1 MLCGRDRERE
11 QLRVLLE
18 DARASRSAALVIRG
32 EPGVGK
38 TALLQDTRDRAT
50 DMHVLT
56 ARGVESESELPFAA
70 LHQLFHSSLRY
81 AERLPAPQ
89 AAALN
94 AALGLADGQAQER
107 FLVSAACLSL
117 LSELAERRPVL
128 CLIDDAHWLDT
139 ASADAL
145 LFVARRLD
153 AEGVVMLFGAREGDV
168 RTFEARDVPSLYLQ
182 GLDAESSA
190 TLLVRGG
197 VGVVSPAVVQ
207 RIVEQ
212 TRGNALALLELP
224 TALTPQQLTG
234 GDPLPEALPL
244 TDQMESVFLER
255 VRRLAEP
262 TRQLLLVAAA
272 DESGDLGLVL
282 AAARTFDADVEALN
296 AAEQAKLVSAHGTRL
311 DFRHPLVRS
320 ALYGAATAA
329 ERRAAHLALAEAVG
343 DHDPDRRAWH
353 LASAE
358 LEHDEG
364 VARLVEEVAERAQ
377 TRGGYASAARAFERA
392 AELSPDESPRTRRWV
407 AATRAAAIAGQD
419 ERAVALAQRVLPL
432 TTDGAQ
438 RAELVNA
445 MALAEVRRGRPP
457 AATPMLIDAARSVAP
472 TDPAKALEFL
482 ARASAHVVQERNLE
496 VVRELGQVTAE
507 LVPPERNER
516 SAFLANLLDGS
527 VATAERDVARGAA
540 LLGDALE
547 WGSASDDVDDIFL
560 AALAASWFGDFPRF
574 EALLART
581 AAIARERGQIGAL
594 SEALSFRGALLS
606 VAQRYDEASIAAEEA
621 LQLAGELGAEN
632 FTAIPRNVLSTIA
645 AVRGD
650 FDAAMRGAKHVLEQA
665 RTHGLPLRAG
675 AAQWTLGLVELGQ
688 GRWAEAL
695 RFFDAAVAEQP
706 VTFQLVVSDRLEA
719 AGRAGQ
725 TAHAEAI
732 LEEFEAWARVTPAAR
747 WAPPRAA
754 SFHGLLTGGAEAT
767 EHFERAIELAGD
779 ARPFDRARIY
789 LLYGEHLRRER
800 RRSDARVQLRAA
812 LDAFDALRAA
822 PWSER
827 AAAELRATGET
838 ARKRDPSTVND
849 LTAKE
854 IQIARLVVSGLSNK
868 EIAAQLFLSPR
879 TIDYHLRNVFTKLG
893 LTSRTQLAHVRL
905 GDDGAAVARPVA
917 APA

>member
-1 MLCGRDRERE
+1 MLSGRDRERE

-18 DARASRSAALVIRG
+18 NARSSQSAALVIRG

-81 AERLPAPQ
+81 AERLPPPQ

-94 AALGLADGQAQER
+94 AALGLGDGQAQER
-107 FLVSAACLSL
+107 FLVSAASLSL

-168 RTFEARDVPSLYLQ
+168 RTFEARDVPSLYLE
-182 GLDAESSA
+182 GLDAEASA
-190 TLLVRGG
+190 ALLARGVDG
-197 VGVVSPAVVQ
+197 AVSPAVVQ
-207 RIVEQ
+207 HLVEQ

-224 TALTPQQLTG
+224 TALSPQQLAG

-255 VRRLAEP
+255 VHRLPEA

-282 AAARTFDADVEALN
+282 AAARRFGADIEALN
-296 AAEQAKLVSAHGTRL
+296 AAERAKLVSAHGTRL

-329 ERRAAHLALAEAVG
+329 ERREAHLALAEVLG
-343 DHDPDRRAWH
+343 DHDADRHAWH

-364 VARLVEEVAERAQ
+364 VAQLVEEVAERAE
-377 TRGGYASAARAFERA
+377 TRGGYASAALAFERA
-392 AELSPDESPRTRRWV
+392 AELSPEESSRTRRLV

-419 ERAVALAQRVLPL
+419 ERAVALAKRVLPL
-432 TTDGAQ
+432 AADGAQ

-457 AATPMLIDAARSVAP
+457 AATPMLVEAARAVAP
-472 TDPAKALEFL
+472 TDPSRALGFL
-482 ARASAHVVQERNLE
+482 ARASAHVLQERNLE
-496 VVRELGQVTAE
+496 VVHELRQVIGE
-507 LVPPERNER
+507 LVPPENDER
-516 SAFLANLLDGS
+516 SAFLVNLFTGS
-527 VATAERDVARGAA
+527 LLAAEGDVARGAA
-540 LLGDALE
+540 LLAEGLE
-547 WGSASDDVDDIFL
+547 WGSASDDPDDVFL
-560 AALAASWFGDFPRF
+560 AAMAASWFGDFPRF
-574 EALLART
+574 EALLSRT
-581 AAIARERGQIGAL
+581 AAMARERGQIGML
-594 SEALSFRGALLS
+594 SEALSFRAALLIT
-606 VAQRYDEASIAAEEA
+606 AQRYDETAIAAEEA

-632 FTAIPRNVLSTIA
+632 FTAIPRNVLSVIA

-650 FDAAMRGAKHVLEQA
+650 FDTAARGGRHVLEQA
-665 RTHGLPLRAG
+665 RSHGLPLRAG
-675 AAQWTLGLVELGQ
+675 AGQWTLGLVELSQ
-688 GRWAEAL
+688 GHWAEAL

-706 VTFQLVVSDRLEA
+706 LVFTLVVSDRLEA

-725 TAHAEAI
+725 TAHAETI
-732 LEEFEAWARVTPAAR
+732 LDDFETWARVTPAAR

-754 SFHGLLTGGAEAT
+754 SIRGLLAGGAEAT
-767 EHFERAIELAGD
+767 QHFERAVELIAD

-854 IQIARLVVSGLSNK
+854 IQIAQLVVSGLSNK

-905 GDDGAAVARPVA
+905 GDEAPAVVA